1 MEMKYHIQRQIQN
14 SNMTSIR
21 GVNVIIH
28 KNMLEMRQKN
38 STQKL
43 HILIDMQTE
52 IKSTKKTKQQISI

>member
-43 HILIDMQTE
+43 HILLDMQTE